1 MKLKATTLIDFHD
14 FDDLDSLTSYIH
26 NRLDKTFLA
35 NDIKDFEDI
44 ENYFYINTS
53 EEEKF
58 VKDLTQEEINA
69 ITEEDIDIYNI
80 TFENDRLCI
89 YYSCN
94 FRKPKEYINQQDYD
108 QLLHTL
114 NTIKNDFENNIPV
127 KIHPSDQKIE
137 LLNTAIQIVN
147 NAKNVFEIIKKRDI
161 EFDGQE
167 FGATYSQLD
176 NIIEEIRTAIQAP

>member
-1 MKLKATTLIDFHD
+1 MKLKATTLIDFRD
-14 FDDLDSLTSYIH
+14 FDDLDSLLSHIH

-94 FRKPKEYINQQDYD
+94 FRKPKECIDQQDYD

-114 NTIKNDFENNIPV
+114 NIIKNDFENNIPV
-127 KIHPSDQKIE
+127 KIHPSEQKIE

-147 NAKNVFEIIKKRDI
+147 NAKNVFEIIKRRDI

-167 FGATYSQLD
+167 FGVTYSQLD